1 MEETWKGRGNW
12 KRRGRDVEGTWHGK
26 DVEGTWKGRG
36 RDAKGTGEALRK
48 WNPNKERQVLSSTVG
63 NLLRGAS
70 LLQSVSQYTCSARQE
85 KRRTRN
91 AFIMSDERS
100 QLLKY

>member
-1 MEETWKGRGNW
+1 MEETWKGRGMERTR
-12 KRRGRDVEGTWHGK
+12 KGRGRDVE
-26 DVEGTWKGRG
+26 
-36 RDAKGTGEALRK
+36 GTGEALRK

-70 LLQSVSQYTCSARQE
+70 LLQSVSQYTCSARHE

-100 QLLKY
+100 QLSEY